1 MCGYVERDCSPD
13 RVKFDL
19 VEGVTEGGDIGVP
32 VLIEIITTQF
42 LNPHILYQS
51 HNSFGLCSPLLSPIR
66 MPHNAYVSR
75 SESPKN
81 GESPVRRTYV
91 TTPTDLPTN
100 NVQDKHHEH
109 QQIRYVGLLAKG
121 H

>member
-51 HNSFGLCSPLLSPIR
+51 HNS
-66 MPHNAYVSR
+66 
-75 SESPKN
+75 
-81 GESPVRRTYV
+81 
-91 TTPTDLPTN
+91 
-100 NVQDKHHEH
+100 
-109 QQIRYVGLLAKG
+109 
-121 H
+121 

>member
-19 VEGVTEGGDIGVP
+19 VEGVTEGGDVGVP

-51 HNSFGLCSPLLSPIR
+51 HNSFGPCSPLRSPIR
-66 MPHNAYVSR
+66 TMLTFRDRSR
-75 SESPKN
+75 PRMEK
-81 GESPVRRTYV
+81 VR
-91 TTPTDLPTN
+91 
-100 NVQDKHHEH
+100 
-109 QQIRYVGLLAKG
+109 
-121 H
+121 

>member
-19 VEGVTEGGDIGVP
+19 VEGVTEGGDVGVP

-51 HNSFGLCSPLLSPIR
+51 HSSFAHVLHDGHQSAQCLRFEIGVSQEWRKSGEKNICDN
-66 MPHNAYVSR
+66 PHRPAN
-75 SESPKN
+75 K
-81 GESPVRRTYV
+81 
-91 TTPTDLPTN
+91 
-100 NVQDKHHEH
+100 
-109 QQIRYVGLLAKG
+109 
-121 H
+121 